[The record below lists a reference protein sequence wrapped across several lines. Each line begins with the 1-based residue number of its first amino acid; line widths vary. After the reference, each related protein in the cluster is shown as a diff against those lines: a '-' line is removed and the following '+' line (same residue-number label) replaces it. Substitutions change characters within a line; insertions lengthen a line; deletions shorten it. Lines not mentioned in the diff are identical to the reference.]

1 VSDESEPEAAPD
13 EHAPEPEPG
22 QEAVGEV
29 TGEVPAPPSEVTEP
43 SFFAPSPALEPADV
57 GSAAPPGEATVP
69 AFYPT
74 TPVSAYEVTDPA
86 YFPPSGAR
94 PMEGR
99 DAVTLAGGPPSV
111 AMRIP
116 VPTSVAELFETLP
129 IRFRADRAAGWNAR
143 FHFRFKD
150 VERSDW
156 TVVIED
162 GFCRAFAGHE
172 GAADCV
178 VTTTEKTYL
187 AIEGGLQAP
196 ETAFLLGK
204 VKVSNIAAMTRFG
217 KLFRKVAP

>member
-1 VSDESEPEAAPD
+1 LPVPELVPVES
-13 EHAPEPEPG
+13 
-22 QEAVGEV
+22 VV
-29 TGEVPAPPSEVTEP
+29 TSC
-43 SFFAPSPALEPADV
+43 DV
-57 GSAAPPGEATVP
+57 TVP

-74 TPVSAYEVTDPA
+74 APVPAYDVTDPA
-86 YFPPSGAR
+86 YFPPAGAR
-94 PMEGR
+94 PMAGR
-99 DAVTLAGGPPSV
+99 DVVILAGGPPSLAV
-111 AMRIP
+111 RIP

-129 IRFRADRAAGWNAR
+129 LRFRADRAAGWNAR

-162 GFCRAFAGHE
+162 GSCRAFAGHD

-204 VKVSNIAAMTRFG
+204 VKVSNIAAMTKFG

>member
-1 VSDESEPEAAPD
+1 MA
-13 EHAPEPEPG
+13 
-22 QEAVGEV
+22 
-29 TGEVPAPPSEVTEP
+29 
-43 SFFAPSPALEPADV
+43 
-57 GSAAPPGEATVP
+57 
-69 AFYPT
+69 
-74 TPVSAYEVTDPA
+74 
-86 YFPPSGAR
+86 
-94 PMEGR
+94 GR
-99 DAVTLAGGPPSV
+99 EAVTLAGGPPSV

-129 IRFRADRAAGWNAR
+129 LRFRADRAAGWNAR

-162 GFCRAFAGHE
+162 GFCRAFAGHD
-172 GAADCV
+172 GTADCV

-187 AIEGGLQAP
+187 AIEGGQQAP

-204 VKVSNIAAMTRFG
+204 VKVSNIAAMTKFG